1 MQVPQLLAAHSLLT
15 IPTTS
20 VVVAVVVPLLSSLL
34 ISAEQVALAPMVG
47 VVVEEEQ
54 PVPLLALVPQLQPP
68 SLVVRVATDSL
79 SLLPGNSLGS
89 ANAPC
94 LLI

>member
-34 ISAEQVALAPMVG
+34 ISVGLAEPALTAG

-54 PVPLLALVPQLQPP
+54 PVLLLAPVPQPQPP
-68 SLVVRVATDSL
+68 SSVVRVATGSS
-79 SLLPGNSLGS
+79 SLLLGNSLGS

-94 LLI
+94 LSL